1 MTLWNKAPFLRFIFP
16 FLIGILSFYC
26 LNEDLILLHLAIF
39 IPSICVIILFSKI
52 SISKQ
57 NKFFYLKGISIQL
70 LFYCFA
76 YFICLFHSTKI
87 NNKHYQFQYKNY
99 THAKIK
105 LNENPIEKEKTVK
118 ANVEIINLYNKKLYK
133 KTEGILLVYFAKNE
147 KSLALKKNDE
157 ILIPINFNEI
167 SNRGNPGEFDYKK
180 FCANKNI
187 FHQQYLK
194 ENEWKKT
201 GHSSTFFLSSFD
213 NFSDNILKLIE
224 KYIPEKDNYAIAK
237 ALLIGYRDEIDSD
250 TYQAFANTGLVH
262 LIAISGMHLGIF
274 YLGVLKI
281 ILHLNYFK
289 KRRKLATIFAL
300 IFMWCFAL
308 LTSLPASILRSG
320 IMFSALAIAQFIERK
335 VSSINVLSFTAFI
348 LLIIKPLW
356 LFDVGF
362 LLSFLAV
369 FGILIFY
376 KPIYNKLKHKNKFI
390 DFFIQLT
397 SISLAAQIFT
407 FPISI
412 YFFHQMPLL
421 FLITNLVAIP
431 LVSLLLYGLIL
442 LILFTPIPFLASFI
456 GKILSLLLQFLV
468 KIIAFFNSFSF
479 VSWQQIHCSVF
490 QTILLYAIVI
500 LLAYY
505 IFYKNKNAFIISI
518 CCAITFVFI
527 AISFKINT
535 YKTNQFIVL
544 NSSNSPII
552 IQKGNKANLFCD
564 SNLISDKKFNTYALI
579 PCETQFGFSTTTI
592 PLYSK
597 IQNDFFDILDLNNL
611 LVLRIKN
618 WKVLTASKF
627 KADYVIFSEKY
638 LPEPSWI
645 KEHIEA
651 KQLIIDNAFPMWKID
666 KTKNDFSN
674 LNLPIH
680 FTAKDGAFVKKF

>member
-16 FLIGILSFYC
+16 FLIGILSYYFFS
-26 LNEDLILLHLAIF
+26 EEMILFHIAVFCIAIL
-39 IPSICVIILFSKI
+39 SVLLFSKMP
-52 SISKQ
+52 ISKQ
-57 NKFFYLKGISIQL
+57 NQFFYLKGIAIQL

-76 YFICLFHSTKI
+76 YFICFLQSNKI
-87 NNKHYQFQYKNY
+87 NKKHYQHQYKNY

-118 ANVEIINLYNKKLYK
+118 ANVDILILYNNKLNE
-133 KTEGILLVYFAKNE
+133 KTEGKLLVYFTKNE

-157 ILIPINFNEI
+157 IVIPINFNEI

-187 FHQQYLK
+187 FHQQFLK
-194 ENEWKKT
+194 ENEWKQT
-201 GHSSTFFLSSFD
+201 GHTSKFFISSFD
-213 NFSDNILKLIE
+213 NFSETILKIIE
-224 KYIPEKDNYAIAK
+224 KYIPEKENYAIAK

-281 ILHLNYFK
+281 ILQLNYFK
-289 KRRKLATIFAL
+289 KRRKLATILAL
-300 IFMWCFAL
+300 IFMWSFAL

-362 LLSFLAV
+362 QLSFLAV
-369 FGILIFY
+369 LGILIFY
-376 KPIYNKLKHKNKFI
+376 KPIYNTLKHSNNII
-390 DFFIQLT
+390 DFFIQIT
-397 SISLAAQIFT
+397 SVSLAAQIFT

-412 YFFHQMPLL
+412 YYFHQMPLL
-421 FLITNLVAIP
+421 FLITNLIAIP
-431 LVSLLLYGLIL
+431 LVSLLLYGLIV
-442 LILFTPIPFLASFI
+442 LILFSPIPFLASII
-456 GKILSLLLQFLV
+456 GKILSILLQLLI

-479 VSWQQIHCSVF
+479 VSWQQIHCTAF
-490 QTILLYAIVI
+490 QTILLYVIVI
-500 LLAYY
+500 FLAFF
-505 IFYKNKNAFIISI
+505 IFYKNKNAFILSI
-518 CCAITFVFI
+518 CCAIAFVLI

-535 YKTNQFIVL
+535 LKTNQFIVL
-544 NSSNSPII
+544 NSSFSPII

-564 SNLISDKKFNTYALI
+564 SNLISDKKFNTYALT
-579 PCETQFGFSTTTI
+579 PCETHFGFSTTTK
-592 PLYSK
+592 PLFSTK
-597 IQNDFFDILDLNNL
+597 QNDFFDIIEINNIL
-611 LVLRIKN
+611 LLRIKN
-618 WKVLTASKF
+618 WKALSQSTL

-638 LPEPSWI
+638 LPEATWI
-645 KEHIEA
+645 NEHIGT
-651 KQLIIDNAFPMWKID
+651 KQLIIDNNTPLWKID
-666 KTKNDFSN
+666 KTKNDFSS

-680 FTAKDGAFVKKF
+680 FTAEDRAFVKKF